1 MEKAL
6 KDAIG
11 SDDCSDCLDVSG
23 KGLTSVYFR
32 EVLAFFRRIDLSNN
46 HLKCVKSLVPYL
58 LQCRE
63 LVLDGNRI
71 SDDLGDVSGLQTL
84 QTSVSLKS
92 NPVCDNKD
100 VIDKLKNQLKIN

>member
-1 MEKAL
+1 MEKSL

-11 SDDCSDCLDVSG
+11 ANDFECLDVSG
-23 KGLTSVYFR
+23 KGLTSVYFK
-32 EVLAFFRRIDLSNN
+32 EVLAFFRRIDLSKN

-58 LQCRE
+58 LECRE